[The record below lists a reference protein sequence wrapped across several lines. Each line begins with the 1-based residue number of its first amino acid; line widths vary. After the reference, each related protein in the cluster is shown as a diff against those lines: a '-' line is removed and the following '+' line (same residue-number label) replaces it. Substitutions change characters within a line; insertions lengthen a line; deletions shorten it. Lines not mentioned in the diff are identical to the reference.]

1 MAEPVKNRRRTYNA
15 PRRAEAAAQTREA
28 ILRAAK
34 ARFEEA
40 GWVGTTIAAVAA
52 DASVSPKTIEATFG
66 TKAALLAAVV
76 DYAIRG
82 DIDPTPMAGR
92 ATVQAERDAPDA
104 AAMLDLHA
112 HRSTAIAAR
121 AARIASVVETAA
133 QGDARVAELW
143 AQMTH
148 NLLFGVGMAAEI
160 LLAKP
165 GVRPGLTRE
174 EAEEGL
180 LVAMHWHTYRALTG
194 MRDLTPD
201 GFEDW
206 MRRYY
211 RRMFLPPSASPICTT
226 RSTSGDLTP

>member
-1 MAEPVKNRRRTYNA
+1 MPDPVKSQKRAYNA
-15 PRRAEAAAQTREA
+15 PRRAQAAAQTREA
-28 ILRAAK
+28 ILRAAQ
-34 ARFEEA
+34 ARFEHA

-82 DIDPTPMAGR
+82 DIDPTPMASR
-92 ATVQAERDAPDA
+92 AAVQAERDAPDA
-104 AAMLDLHA
+104 ATMLELHA
-112 HRSTAIAAR
+112 HRSAAIAAR
-121 AARIASVVETAA
+121 AARIAWVVETAA
-133 QGDARVAELW
+133 RGDARVAELW
-143 AQMTH
+143 ARMTN

-174 EAEEGL
+174 EAEESF
-180 LVAMHWHTYRALTG
+180 LVAMNWNTYRALTG
-194 MRDLTPD
+194 MRDLSPH

-211 RRMFLPPSASPICTT
+211 RRMLLP
-226 RSTSGDLTP
+226 

>member
-1 MAEPVKNRRRTYNA
+1 MPDPVKSQKRAYNA
-15 PRRAEAAAQTREA
+15 PRRAQAAAQTREA
-28 ILRAAK
+28 ILRAAQ
-34 ARFEEA
+34 ARFEHA
-40 GWVGTTIAAVAA
+40 GWVGTTIAAVAS

-82 DIDPTPMAGR
+82 DIDTTPMASR
-92 ATVQAERDAPDA
+92 AAVQAERDAPDA
-104 AAMLDLHA
+104 ATMLDLHA
-112 HRSTAIAAR
+112 HRSAAIAAR
-121 AARIASVVETAA
+121 AARIAWVVETAA
-133 QGDARVAELW
+133 RGDARVAELW
-143 AQMTH
+143 ARMTH
-148 NLLFGVGMAAEI
+148 NLLFGVRMAAEI

-174 EAEEGL
+174 EAEESL
-180 LVAMHWHTYRALTG
+180 LVVMHWNTYRALTG

-211 RRMFLPPSASPICTT
+211 RRMLLP
-226 RSTSGDLTP
+226 

>member
-1 MAEPVKNRRRTYNA
+1 MADPVKTAKRAYNA
-15 PRRAEAAAQTREA
+15 PRRARAAAQTREA

-34 ARFEEA
+34 ARFEHA

-82 DIDPTPMAGR
+82 DIDPTPMENR
-92 ATVQAERDAPDA
+92 AAVQAERNAPDA
-104 AAMLDLHA
+104 ATMLDLHA
-112 HRSTAIAAR
+112 HRSAAIATR
-121 AARIASVVETAA
+121 AARIAWVVETAA
-133 QGDARVAELW
+133 GGDARVAELW
-143 AQMTH
+143 ARMTH
-148 NLLFGVGMAAEI
+148 NLLFGVAMAAEI

-174 EAEEGL
+174 ETEESL
-180 LVAMHWHTYRALTG
+180 LVAMNWNTYRTLTG
-194 MRDLTPD
+194 MRGLTPD

-211 RRMFLPPSASPICTT
+211 RRMLLP
-226 RSTSGDLTP
+226 